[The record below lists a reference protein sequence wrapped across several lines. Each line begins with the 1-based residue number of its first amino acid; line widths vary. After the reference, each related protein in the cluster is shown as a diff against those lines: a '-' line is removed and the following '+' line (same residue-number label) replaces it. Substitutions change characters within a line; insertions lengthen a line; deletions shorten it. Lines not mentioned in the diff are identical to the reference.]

1 MPNYWGGEFGS
12 PEAGSEDSIYAAKGS
27 ETGFSPES
35 SPSPNTEIKDEL
47 EARRERLQGARE
59 SILAGSSLHIID
71 DVDLFS
77 CEYVPA
83 GGGPLEVVYK
93 GAVVGYAKDDPQ
105 KYSQEIK
112 FN

>member
-12 PEAGSEDSIYAAKGS
+12 PEIENKNTIHIAKEN
-27 ETGFSPES
+27 ETGFSSENSLSTNPEV
-35 SPSPNTEIKDEL
+35 KDDL
-47 EARRERLQGARE
+47 EVRRERLKSARE

-83 GGGPLEVVYK
+83 GDGPLEIVYR
-93 GAVVGYAKDDPQ
+93 GAVVGYAKENPQ